1 MSKNKRYS
9 FITKALFVM
18 GTCLLCLLIF
28 IGINERFKLA
38 VQYDYSVNFILGL
51 LDKKDNVIEKD
62 QYVAFFFKAVNNER
76 YGKHFVKKVACLGG
90 EYLKNKGRDFYCG
103 EKYIGTAKLFDKQGN
118 PAGLFEYSG
127 KIEESKLFVI
137 GETRDSYDSKYWGFV
152 DKHWIRGRVYK
163 II

>member
-1 MSKNKRYS
+1 
-9 FITKALFVM
+9 M

-51 LDKKDNVIEKD
+51 LDKKDNDVEKGT
-62 QYVAFFFKAVNNER
+62 YIAFIFRAVNNER
-76 YGKHFVKKVACLGG
+76 YGKHFVKKVACLSG

-103 EKYIGTAKLFDKQGN
+103 EKYIGTAKLYDKQGN
-118 PAGLFEYSG
+118 LVGLFDYAG
-127 KIEESKLFVI
+127 KIEDNKLFVI
-137 GETRDSYDSKYWGFV
+137 GETGDSYDSKYWGFV
-152 DKHWIRGRVYK
+152 DRSWIIGRVHK